1 VVEVGANNKHAICG
15 GSRRG
20 EYNTHCK
27 SESQT
32 TVPHKYIRDTLT
44 FKYKECKFCGTRTQL
59 TCIKCG
65 YCYSC
70 HWKKEEVGK
79 QLLDTRYY
87 GSNSPPL
94 IPSRKNELTDKIK
107 QKEEDEEQ
115 PQEQKRQQQQQ
126 QLIMNVFGQVSKP
139 ICTYY
144 RCHHK
149 FSLHGSSR
157 CRCRHPT
164 NKTLG
169 IFMRYP

>member
-1 VVEVGANNKHAICG
+1 MLSALAAEWAKTT
-15 GSRRG
+15 S
-20 EYNTHCK
+20 TTQ

-32 TVPHKYIRDTLT
+32 TLSHEYLRDTLT
-44 FKYKECKFCGTRTQL
+44 FRYRECKSCGTRTQP

-65 YCYSC
+65 FCYTC
-70 HWKKEEVGK
+70 HWKKEEVEK
-79 QLLDTRYY
+79 QLFDNKYY
-87 GSNSPPL
+87 KTYSSSL
-94 IPSRKNELTDKIK
+94 VPSRKNELTKEEK
-107 QKEEDEEQ
+107 QKGEDKKQ
-115 PQEQKRQQQQQ
+115 SQEQKQQQ
-126 QLIMNVFGQVSKP
+126 QLIMNVFGQVSEP

-169 IFMRYP
+169 IFMRHT